1 MVRQNAIATD
11 ADEAEANNTDATKR
25 ASPEETGTKTTNTR

>member
-1 MVRQNAIATD
+1 MVRQDAIATD
-11 ADEAEANNTDATKR
+11 ADEAETDDPDAEKR